1 MNTYYDNI
9 EIEPLSLE
17 EPIDWYYNKV
27 AEHGYAT
34 ECVFLIFSEYMRRH
48 NLVLKICGISFGEL
62 KPEMES
68 ETLRLEIIETDPDSN
83 YVMLKMRDCP
93 DMPPI
98 SSLRVK
104 FDSDIYF
111 SFFETD
117 SNGNLIE
124 LDYSD
129 DYEIK

>member
-17 EPIDWYYNKV
+17 EPIDWYYDKV

-34 ECVFLIFSEYMRRH
+34 ECVFLIFSEYARRH
-48 NLVLKICGISFGEL
+48 DLILKICGISFGDL
-62 KPEMES
+62 TPEMES
-68 ETLRLEIIETDPDSN
+68 EGLRIEIIEADPDSN
-83 YVMLKMRDCP
+83 YMQIKLHDSP
-93 DMPPI
+93 EMPPI
-98 SSLRVK
+98 CSIRVK